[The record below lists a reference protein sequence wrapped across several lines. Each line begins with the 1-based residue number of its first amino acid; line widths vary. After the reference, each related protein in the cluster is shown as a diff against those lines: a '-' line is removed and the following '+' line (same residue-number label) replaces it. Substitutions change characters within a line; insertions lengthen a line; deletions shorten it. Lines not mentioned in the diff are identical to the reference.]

1 MTWLQTSRR
10 SGAVTV
16 AAAVLSGS
24 VAAFQLVSVQ
34 DEVRIGQQAQQEI
47 RRQTP
52 EVRDPAVRDYVSR
65 LGAQLAA
72 HASGERYPYTFST
85 ADYRELNAFAL
96 PGGPVWIYRGVLA
109 TAGNEAQVAGVLA
122 HEVAHVARRHSARQM
137 TKGAVANGLVG
148 LLGALLG
155 DEGAGAAAAQL
166 AANVTA
172 SGVML
177 KFSRDD
183 EREADQEGL
192 RILQR
197 AGYDTRGMLEF
208 MQTLAAQQG
217 RAPGSVQQ
225 FLSTHPDPAS
235 RVRDLEQLVAASPTG
250 GRRTSASFTT
260 MKQRLAKLPPAPA
273 TPRTRS

>member
-10 SGAVTV
+10 SGAVTLV
-16 AAAVLSGS
+16 IAMASGS
-24 VAAFQLVSVQ
+24 MAAFQLVSVQ
-34 DEVRIGQQAQQEI
+34 DEIRIGQQAQQEI

-52 EVRDPAVRDYVSR
+52 EVRDGAVREYVSR
-65 LGAQLAA
+65 LGAQLAS
-72 HASGERYPYTFST
+72 HASGERYPYSFST
-85 ADYRELNAFAL
+85 ANYRELNAFAL

-109 TAGNEAQVAGVLA
+109 AAGNEAQVAGVIA
-122 HEVAHVARRHSARQM
+122 HEVAHVARRHSAQQL
-137 TKGAVANGLVG
+137 TKGMVANGLVG

-155 DEGAGAAAAQL
+155 DQGAGAAAAQL

-208 MQTLAAQQG
+208 MQMLAAQQG
-217 RAPGSVQQ
+217 RSPGSVAQ
-225 FLSTHPDPAS
+225 FLSTHPAPAS
-235 RVRDLEQLVAASPTG
+235 RVRDLERLVAASPRG
-250 GRRTSASFTT
+250 GRRHSASFSD
-260 MKQRLAKLPPAPA
+260 MKRRLSQLPPAPA
-273 TPRTRS
+273 TPRS

>member
-10 SGAVTV
+10 SSV
-16 AAAVLSGS
+16 ATLVLALSSGS
-24 VAAFQLVSVQ
+24 VAAYQLVSVQ
-34 DEVRIGQQAQQEI
+34 DEIRIGQEAQQQI

-52 EVRDPAVRDYVSR
+52 EVRDAAVRQYVSR
-65 LGAQLAA
+65 LGSELAS
-72 HASGERYPYTFST
+72 HASGERYPYSFST

-109 TAGNEAQVAGVLA
+109 AAGNEAQVAGVIA
-122 HEVAHVARRHSARQM
+122 HEVAHVAQRHSAQQI

-155 DEGAGAAAAQL
+155 DDGAGAAAAQL

-183 EREADQEGL
+183 EREADQEGV

-208 MQTLAAQQG
+208 MQMLASQQG
-217 RAPGSVQQ
+217 RSGSAAQ
-225 FLSTHPDPAS
+225 FLSTHPAPAS
-235 RVRDLEQLVAASPTG
+235 RVRDLEQLVAASPAG
-250 GRRTSASFTT
+250 GRRDSASFAD
-260 MKQRLAKLPPAPA
+260 MKRRLAQLPPAPA
-273 TPRTRS
+273 TPRS

>member
-10 SGAVTV
+10 SGAVTLV
-16 AAAVLSGS
+16 IAMASGS

-34 DEVRIGQQAQQEI
+34 DEIRIGQQAQQEI

-52 EVRDPAVRDYVSR
+52 EVRDGAVREYVSR
-65 LGAQLAA
+65 LGAQLAS
-72 HASGERYPYTFST
+72 HASGERYPYSFST
-85 ADYRELNAFAL
+85 ANYRELNAFAL

-109 TAGNEAQVAGVLA
+109 AAGNEAQVAGVIA
-122 HEVAHVARRHSARQM
+122 HEVAHVARRHSAQQL
-137 TKGAVANGLVG
+137 TKGMVANGLVG

-155 DEGAGAAAAQL
+155 DQGAGAAAAQL

-208 MQTLAAQQG
+208 MQMLAAQQG
-217 RAPGSVQQ
+217 RSPGSVAQ
-225 FLSTHPDPAS
+225 FLSTHPAPAS
-235 RVRDLEQLVAASPTG
+235 RVRDLERLVAASPRG
-250 GRRTSASFTT
+250 GRRHSASFSD
-260 MKQRLAKLPPAPA
+260 MKRRLSQLPPAPA
-273 TPRTRS
+273 TPRS